1 MYEYFVIGKIV
12 NVHGIR
18 GEVRVIPTTDDIE
31 RFNLLKEVNIYIKD
45 RFIIYE
51 IENIRYHK
59 QFVLLKLKGVDN
71 MTDAEK
77 LKNAKIK
84 IEKKFA
90 ISCEDNEYYIGDLYG
105 IDVFTDELEYLGVLS
120 DIIFT
125 GANDVYLIK
134 NNKDE
139 ILIPA
144 IKQCILDVNVK
155 EKVMKVHLLE
165 GLR

>member
-12 NVHGIR
+12 NAHGIR

-77 LKNAKIK
+77 LKNAEIK